1 MDKKVSISL
10 FLGTLVS
17 AVTLYLAF
25 RNVPL
30 MQLGAYLLSID
41 YFWTLVSAT
50 LVIVSFVI
58 RSIRW
63 QYILGSTHAIGFW
76 QAFHPLMIGFMI
88 NCVLPGRVGEFA
100 RPLILKKKV
109 AIPISTGLATVVI
122 ERVFDLV
129 MLLALFTVVSFGLT
143 IDADVGINF
152 GDYRLNRDMLQS
164 VFNGMLQLSV
174 LLLAGIIFISLEK
187 PRGWLKRTVTGCSSI
202 LFFLNESGKR
212 KFNLKISAPVN
223 QMIDHIGMAMALI
236 KQPIRLGICLLQSI
250 AIWLVIVVSIYA
262 FTIGCPNIE
271 LTLAQVTAI
280 LVIICFAIAL
290 PSVPG
295 YWGLWEAAG
304 MFALL
309 LFGFTGKDAAG
320 YTLANHAVQMFPVVL
335 IGLVSAW
342 YSGINILQ
350 VSYQQKNE
358 PSHMKELNTPPG
370 V

>member
-1 MDKKVSISL
+1 MTTGIMNKKVFISL

-17 AVTLYLAF
+17 VITLYFAF

-30 MQLGAYLLSID
+30 AQLGAYLLSID
-41 YFWTLVSAT
+41 YFWTLVSAA
-50 LVIVSFVI
+50 LVITSFFL
-58 RSIRW
+58 RSFRW
-63 QYILGSTHAIGFW
+63 QYILGSSHPVGFW
-76 QAFHPLMIGFMI
+76 HAFHPLMIGFMI
-88 NCVLPGRVGEFA
+88 NCILPGRVGELA

-109 AIPISTGLATVVI
+109 DIPISTGLATVVI

-129 MLLALFTVVSFGLT
+129 MLLALFTIVSFGLT
-143 IDADVGINF
+143 INPDVGIDF
-152 GDYRLNRDMLQS
+152 GEYRIDGSLLQS
-164 VFNGMLQLSV
+164 LFSGMLKLSV
-174 LLLAGIIFISLEK
+174 LLLAGIILISLEK
-187 PRGWLKRTVTGCSSI
+187 PRSLIKKIVTGFSKI
-202 LFFLNESGKR
+202 LFFLNEAGKK
-212 KFNLKISAPVN
+212 KFDQKISAPAS
-223 QMIDHIGMAMALI
+223 QMIDNVGLAMALI
-236 KQPIRLGICLLQSI
+236 KQPIRLTVCLLHSI
-250 AIWLVIVVSIYA
+250 AIWLIVVLSMYA

-271 LTLAQVTAI
+271 LTPAQVTAT

-335 IGLVSAW
+335 VGFVSAW

-350 VSYQQKNE
+350 VSYQRKN
-358 PSHMKELNTPPG
+358 G
-370 V
+370 